1 MSTTSDQGKVLILS
15 AASGTGKSSLAQAL
29 IDSDPRC
36 ELSISHT
43 TRDQRAG
50 EVDGVDYHFVS
61 EWEFERRIDAGEFL
75 EYAKV
80 FGNFYG
86 TSRTEI
92 EDRIHRAPVATN
104 VVLDIDWQGAQQVRQ
119 FYDDYIS
126 VFLLPPS
133 IDELEIRMRKRG
145 RDSDAIIQD
154 RLAQAVGEM
163 NHFHEFEHL
172 VVNDDFNLALADLQ
186 NIVDHNSSLR
196 EVPENLLGDLGV
208 QIAPE

>member
-1 MSTTSDQGKVLILS
+1 MNTTSDQGKILILS
-15 AASGTGKSSLAQAL
+15 AASGTGKSSLAEAL
-29 IDSDPRC
+29 IDSDSRC

-50 EVDGVDYHFVS
+50 EVDGVDYHFVT

-92 EDRIHRAPVATN
+92 EDRIHRTPVAAN

-196 EVPENLLGDLGV
+196 EVPENLLSDLGV
-208 QIAPE
+208 QIDHE